1 MRRLAAALA
10 VAVLAGAAFTLAT
23 PREDDR
29 PVDPSGAAAR
39 EAIAEATRIVPGR
52 LVGVARD
59 TDNGKWE
66 VTIDQEGRQYEVE
79 LDPATLSLLRLDYD

>member
-10 VAVLAGAAFTLAT
+10 VAALAWAAFAGT
-23 PREDDR
+23 REDDR
-29 PVDPSGAAAR
+29 PVDPSDPAAQ

-66 VTIDQEGRQYEVE
+66 VTIAQDGREYEVE
-79 LDPATLSLLRLDYD
+79 LDPATFTLLRLDYD

>member
-1 MRRLAAALA
+1 MKRLAALLA
-10 VAVLAGAAFTLAT
+10 VAAVAWGAFVGF
-23 PREDDR
+23 REDDR
-29 PVDPSGAAAR
+29 PVDPASAGAR

-66 VTIDQEGRQYEVE
+66 VTIDQDGRDYEVE
-79 LDPATLSLLRLDYD
+79 LDPATLNLLRLDYD

>member
-1 MRRLAAALA
+1 MRRIAAAVA
-10 VAVLAGAAFTLAT
+10 AAVLAWGAFTLAT
-23 PREDDR
+23 TPDDDR
-29 PVDPSGAAAR
+29 PVDPSGAAAQ

-66 VTIDQEGRQYEVE
+66 VTIDQDGREYEVE
-79 LDPATLSLLRLDYD
+79 LDPVTLTLLRLDYD

>member
-1 MRRLAAALA
+1 VRRIAVLLA
-10 VAVLAGAAFTLAT
+10 VVAAVAWGGLTAL
-23 PREDDR
+23 REDDQ

-66 VTIDQEGRQYEVE
+66 VTIDQDGREYEVE
-79 LDPATLSLLRLDYD
+79 LDPATLNLLRLDYD

>member
-1 MRRLAAALA
+1 MRRLAALLA
-10 VAVLAGAAFTLAT
+10 VAAAVAWGAFVGF
-23 PREDDR
+23 RDDDR
-29 PVDPSGAAAR
+29 PVDPASAGAP

-66 VTIDQEGRQYEVE
+66 VTIAQDGREYEVE
-79 LDPATLSLLRLDYD
+79 LDPATLNLLRLDYD

>member
-1 MRRLAAALA
+1 MRRLAAAIA
-10 VAVLAGAAFTLAT
+10 VAAVLAMGVVLTGG
-23 PREDDR
+23 DDDK
-29 PVDPSGAAAR
+29 PVDPRGAAAQ

-66 VTIDQEGRQYEVE
+66 VTIDQDGREYEVE
-79 LDPATLSLLRLDYD
+79 LDPTTLTLLRLDYD

>member
-1 MRRLAAALA
+1 VRL
-10 VAVLAGAAFTLAT
+10 VAVLLAAVAIAWAGSTAF
-23 PREDDR
+23 REDDQ

-66 VTIDQEGRQYEVE
+66 VTIDQDGREYEVE
-79 LDPATLSLLRLDYD
+79 LDPATLDLLRLDYD

>member
-1 MRRLAAALA
+1 MRRLAATLA
-10 VAVLAGAAFTLAT
+10 AAVLAGAGFALTT
-23 PREDDR
+23 TREDDR
-29 PVDPSGAAAR
+29 PVDPSGAAAQ

-66 VTIDQEGRQYEVE
+66 VTIDQDGREYEVE
-79 LDPATLSLLRLDYD
+79 LDPATLTLLRLDYD

>member
-1 MRRLAAALA
+1 MRRLAVLLA
-10 VAVLAGAAFTLAT
+10 VVAVAWGGSMAL
-23 PREDDR
+23 REDDQ

-66 VTIDQEGRQYEVE
+66 VTIAQEGREYEVE
-79 LDPATLSLLRLDYD
+79 LDPATLNLLRLDYD

>member
-1 MRRLAAALA
+1 MLLAA
-10 VAVLAGAAFTLAT
+10 VAIAWAGFAAF
-23 PREDDR
+23 REDDQ

-39 EAIAEATRIVPGR
+39 KAIAEATRIVPGR

-66 VTIDQEGRQYEVE
+66 VTIDQDGREYEVE
-79 LDPATLSLLRLDYD
+79 LDPATLDLLRLDYD